1 LRGAFGFVNAG
12 GGCGDF
18 DLLPEGVECYLVVL
32 WIYSSECRPSRL
44 VVCPPWLLTP
54 SRRSGAIIPPRA
66 EAISNGAATSK
77 KNQNTGCRH
86 RREETMGDISGPL
99 AYLLLSW
106 GLITVALVLLLVYRA
121 TLSSK
126 EDDQLYLNKA
136 EISMMGSDQ
145 AAVITRLHRL
155 AKPIVALAI
164 LSGILLVASASLWV
178 WIGLSNP

>member
-1 LRGAFGFVNAG
+1 MAPQLQ
-12 GGCGDF
+12 
-18 DLLPEGVECYLVVL
+18 EK
-32 WIYSSECRPSRL
+32 S
-44 VVCPPWLLTP
+44 
-54 SRRSGAIIPPRA
+54 
-66 EAISNGAATSK
+66 
-77 KNQNTGCRH
+77 NTGCRH

-99 AYLLLSW
+99 AYLLVSW